1 MIKHIVM
8 YKLKNP
14 TEENCKAMVDKFMSM
29 STQGKID
36 ILKSVVAGTDFVKS
50 SRSFDVVLECVFGS
64 RQDMEAYQVHPVHIP
79 VKEFVGSLIE
89 KAHSVD
95 YEF

>member
-14 TEENCKAMVDKFMSM
+14 TSENCKAMVDKFMSM
-29 STQGKID
+29 QGKIEVLKSVQAGSD
-36 ILKSVVAGTDFVKS
+36 ILKSA
-50 SRSFDVVLECVFGS
+50 RSFDVCLECVFENTE
-64 RQDMEAYQVHPVHIP
+64 DMQTYQSHPVHIP
-79 VKEFVGSLIE
+79 VKEFVGSLVE

>member
-14 TEENCKAMVDKFMSM
+14 TEENCRAIVEKFMSM
-29 STQGKID
+29 QGKID
-36 ILKSVVAGTDFVKS
+36 ILKSVISGTDFVKS
-50 SRSFDVVLECVFGS
+50 SRSFDVVLECVFKNK
-64 RQDMEAYQVHPVHIP
+64 QDMEAYQVHPVHIP
-79 VKEFVGSLIE
+79 VKQFVGTLVE

>member
-14 TEENCKAMVDKFMSM
+14 TEQNINAMVEKFMSM
-29 STQGKID
+29 QGKIE
-36 ILKSVVAGTDFVKS
+36 ILKSVVAGADIVKS
-50 SRSFDVVLECVFGS
+50 PRSYDVVLECVFES
-64 RQDMEAYQVHPVHIP
+64 FEDMNNYQVHPVHIP
-79 VKEFVGSLIE
+79 VKEFVGGLVQE
-89 KAHSVD
+89 AHSVD

>member
-14 TEENCKAMVDKFMSM
+14 TEQNCKAMVDKFMSM
-29 STQGKID
+29 QGKID
-36 ILKSVVAGTDFVKS
+36 ILKSVAAGYDFLKS
-50 SRSFDVVLECVFGS
+50 ARSFDVVLECVFDS
-64 RQDMEAYQVHPVHIP
+64 KEDMQAYQVHPVHIP
-79 VKEFVGSLIE
+79 VKEFVQTLVE

-95 YEF
+95 YEY

>member
-14 TEENCKAMVDKFMSM
+14 TLENMQAMVDKFMSM
-29 STQGKID
+29 EGKID
-36 ILKSVVAGTDFVKS
+36 ILKSVKAGYDIERS
-50 SRSFDVVLECVFGS
+50 ARSFDVVLECVFES
-64 RQDMEAYQVHPVHIP
+64 NEDMQAYQTHPVHIP
-79 VKEFVGSLIE
+79 VKVFVGSMVE

>member
-14 TEENCKAMVDKFMSM
+14 SMDNCKAMVEKFMSM
-29 STQGKID
+29 QGKID
-36 ILKSVVAGTDFVKS
+36 ILKSVQAGSDFVKS
-50 SRSFDVVLECVFGS
+50 ARSFDVCLECVFET
-64 RQDMEAYQVHPVHIP
+64 REDMEAYQVHPVHIP
-79 VKEFVGSLIE
+79 VKEFVSGLVKKS
-89 KAHSVD
+89 HSVD

>member
-14 TEENCKAMVDKFMSM
+14 TEQNCKAMVDKFLSM
-29 STQGKID
+29 QGKID
-36 ILKSVVAGTDFVKS
+36 ILQSVTAGFDFLKSA
-50 SRSFDVVLECVFGS
+50 RSFDVVLECVFAS
-64 RQDMEAYQVHPVHIP
+64 KEDMEAYQVHPVHIP
-79 VKEFVGSLIE
+79 VKEFVGALVE

>member
-8 YKLKNP
+8 YKLKNS

-29 STQGKID
+29 QGKID

-50 SRSFDVVLECVFGS
+50 SRSFDVVLECVFDS
-64 RQDMEAYQVHPVHIP
+64 RQDMEAY
-79 VKEFVGSLIE
+79 
-89 KAHSVD
+89 
-95 YEF
+95 

>member
-29 STQGKID
+29 QGKID

-64 RQDMEAYQVHPVHIP
+64 KQDMEAYQVHSVHIP

>member
-14 TEENCKAMVDKFMSM
+14 TAENLQKMVDAFMSM
-29 STQGKID
+29 DGKID
-36 ILKSVVAGTDFVKS
+36 ILKSVKAGYDIVKS
-50 SRSFDVVLECVFGS
+50 ARSFDVVLECVFES
-64 RQDMEAYQVHPVHIP
+64 NEDMQAYQIHPVHIP
-79 VKEFVGSLIE
+79 VKEFVGSLVE
-89 KAHSVD
+89 KSHSVD

>member
-8 YKLKNP
+8 YKLKDAS
-14 TEENCKAMVDKFMSM
+14 EQNCKAMVDKFMSM
-29 STQGKID
+29 QGKID
-36 ILKSVVAGTDFVKS
+36 VLKFVRSGYDIVKS
-50 SRSFDVVLECVFGS
+50 SRSFDVVLECEFES
-64 RQDMEAYQVHPVHIP
+64 KEDMDAYQEHPVHIP
-79 VKEFVGSLIE
+79 VKQFVGGLVE

>member
-14 TEENCKAMVDKFMSM
+14 SIENCKAMVDKFMSM
-29 STQGKID
+29 EGKID
-36 ILKSVVAGTDFVKS
+36 ILKSVQAGFDILKRE
-50 SRSFDVVLECVFGS
+50 RSFDVCLECVFDS
-64 RQDMEAYQVHPVHIP
+64 RQDMELYQSHPVHIP
-79 VKEFVGSLIE
+79 VKEFVGGLVE

>member
-14 TEENCKAMVDKFMSM
+14 TKENCQAMVDKFMSM
-29 STQGKID
+29 QGKID
-36 ILKSVVAGTDFVKS
+36 VLKSVIAGSDILKSE
-50 SRSFDVVLECVFGS
+50 RSFDVCLECVFENVK
-64 RQDMEAYQVHPVHIP
+64 DMQTYQSHPVHIP
-79 VKEFVGSLIE
+79 VREFVGSLVE

>member
-14 TEENCKAMVDKFMSM
+14 TLENKQAMVDKFMSM
-29 STQGKID
+29 QGKID
-36 ILKSVVAGTDFVKS
+36 LLKSVKSGFDFLGS
-50 SRSFDVVLECVFGS
+50 NRSFDVVLECEFETKE
-64 RQDMEAYQVHPVHIP
+64 DMASYQVHPVHIP
-79 VKEFVGSLIE
+79 VKEFVGGLVE

>member
-1 MIKHIVM
+1 M

-29 STQGKID
+29 QGKID

-50 SRSFDVVLECVFGS
+50 SRSFDVVLECVFDS
-64 RQDMEAYQVHPVHIP
+64 KQDMEAYQVHPEHIP